1 MANAKRRI
9 TITDQELR
17 DLVAE
22 NTKNIANLAKT
33 TDQFIQEMRKDRKA
47 MLSDM
52 RPIINLVSQHN
63 TRIEALDPDRPTQKS
78 GRTNSPT
85 VPQAAKSR

>member
-1 MANAKRRI
+1 M
-9 TITDQELR
+9 TDQELR

-33 TDQFIQEMRKDRKA
+33 MDQFIQEMRKDRKA
-47 MLSDM
+47 MNEMM
-52 RPIINLVSQHN
+52 RQTDEKMNIFLNVVEQHHH
-63 TRIEALDPDRPTQKS
+63 RIETLESKQSIKKS
-78 GRTNSPT
+78 SRTNSPT